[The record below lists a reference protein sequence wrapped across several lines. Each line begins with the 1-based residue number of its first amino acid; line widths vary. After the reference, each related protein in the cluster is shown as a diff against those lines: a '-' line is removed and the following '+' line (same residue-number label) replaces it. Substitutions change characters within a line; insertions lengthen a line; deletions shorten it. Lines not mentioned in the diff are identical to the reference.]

1 MKSNLCPSQRPTV
14 DSMFTLTAQVA
25 QTCATAGN
33 GEQMGAKDNGG
44 RRRAGADYLQQGPAK
59 RAEEVAIGLL
69 GDASARLRCGPPS
82 WGALP
87 DFLGSRKSKA
97 PNDAKP

>member
-1 MKSNLCPSQRPTV
+1 M
-14 DSMFTLTAQVA
+14 TAQVA

-59 RAEEVAIGLL
+59 SAEEVVIGLL
-69 GDASARLRCGPPS
+69 GDA
-82 WGALP
+82 
-87 DFLGSRKSKA
+87 
-97 PNDAKP
+97 

>member
-69 GDASARLRCGPPS
+69 GDASARLRKRSYFMGRFARFSEVAKVEGPQ
-82 WGALP
+82 
-87 DFLGSRKSKA
+87 
-97 PNDAKP
+97 